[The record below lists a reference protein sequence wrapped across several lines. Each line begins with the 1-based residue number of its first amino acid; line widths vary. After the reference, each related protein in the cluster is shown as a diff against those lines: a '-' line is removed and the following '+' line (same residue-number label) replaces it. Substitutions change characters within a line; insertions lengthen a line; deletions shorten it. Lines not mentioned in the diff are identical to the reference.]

1 MSRSTNTRFAVA
13 VHVLTYLAGLDD
25 RAAGSEELARSANVN
40 PVYIRQVMGPLR
52 GAGLVRSKPGVHG
65 GWALALLPHDIPLDR
80 VWTLLQG
87 DDPVLGLHGPDPG
100 CATGRSVQR
109 SLIDLDRE
117 VADAITARLHAV
129 TVADLLS
136 AVREGTS

>member
-65 GWALALLPHDIPLDR
+65 GWALALLPTTSPS
-80 VWTLLQG
+80 TG
-87 DDPVLGLHGPDPG
+87 SGP
-100 CATGRSVQR
+100 CCRATIRSSACTVPTR
-109 SLIDLDRE
+109 AAPPDGPCS
-117 VADAITARLHAV
+117 AR
-129 TVADLLS
+129 
-136 AVREGTS
+136 